1 MVSGIS
7 TLWFH
12 LDYFRYNA
20 NKFTTEGM
28 AVIEMG
34 IPTGFVAELE
44 SDITKL
50 TEVQKT
56 ETDGQKVMMYFDE
69 VSFCLC

>member
-1 MVSGIS
+1 
-7 TLWFH
+7 
-12 LDYFRYNA
+12 
-20 NKFTTEGM
+20 M

-50 TEVQKT
+50 TDVQKT
-56 ETDGQKVMMYFDE
+56 ETEGQKVIMYFDQ
-69 VSFCLC
+69 VSIIYACFSIAMLNIWHILLMSIDLVGFPF

>member
-1 MVSGIS
+1 
-7 TLWFH
+7 
-12 LDYFRYNA
+12 
-20 NKFTTEGM
+20 M

-50 TEVQKT
+50 TNVQKT
-56 ETDGQKVMMYFDE
+56 ETEGQKIMMYFDE
-69 VSFCLC
+69 VSIVRSQYRSDIDKTIVQGPELQCFLKVK

>member
-1 MVSGIS
+1 
-7 TLWFH
+7 
-12 LDYFRYNA
+12 
-20 NKFTTEGM
+20 M

-50 TEVQKT
+50 TDVQKT
-56 ETDGQKVMMYFDE
+56 ETEGQKVIMYFDQ
-69 VSFCLC
+69 VSIIYACFSIAMLNIWHILLMSVDLVGFPF